1 MVFGIFRFFPY
12 FVLLVD
18 FWFYI
23 LLFVDNLKD
32 LLRYLRRDDPENREV
47 FKQVCK
53 WDIVSKDL
61 IPIIEFCQDDRN
73 LVINAVKVLVFLTM
87 PLEAMSKDFNE
98 QLGFLW
104 GIKQAITSS
113 NVVTVIVSLLEKPLE
128 HLECKAFSE
137 DDWKLVQL
145 ALTLYRN
152 ILAVQDI
159 SATKRR

>member
-1 MVFGIFRFFPY
+1 MKLILLHFNLLIV
-12 FVLLVD
+12 LVD

-73 LVINAVKVLVFLTM
+73 LVINAGIWFEFDDENFAFQVNNDLLGLISVTVGFAVKVLVFLTM

-98 QLGFLW
+98 QLEFLW

-128 HLECKAFSE
+128 NLEWYVE
-137 DDWKLVQL
+137 
-145 ALTLYRN
+145 
-152 ILAVQDI
+152 I
-159 SATKRR
+159 